1 MLALQVINW
10 RWAIIEKPGR
20 RIQVI
25 TTNEGVAGSNPA
37 NEFGNKLAVAQG

>member
-1 MLALQVINW
+1 MLASQVLNLK
-10 RWAIIEKPGR
+10 WAIIEKPGR

-25 TTNEGVAGSNPA
+25 TANEGVAGSNPA